1 MFRLAIKMLFGDTAK
16 YVMLLA
22 GLVFATFLMVQ
33 QASVF
38 CGLIR
43 WTTATLKNV
52 GAPIYV
58 VEPKVEQVNELNP
71 LRDTDVALVRSVAEV
86 RWAMPLYSGLQKVR
100 LENGNFQTVQLI
112 GIDAASFAGG
122 PGRLR
127 EGRLEDLR
135 LPNTVIIDQVAIERL
150 SVDQKRPIG
159 IGSTFEI
166 NDIEARVVGVCTAMR
181 SFTGGPYVWTTYERA
196 LQYTP
201 PQRKMLSAVLAA
213 PAEGIAPETAAAA
226 IRRQT
231 GLRAYVNGSFGSHPD
246 DFNTSTIW
254 WYIRN
259 TGIPISFGTT
269 VVIGF
274 IVGMAI
280 ACQTFYAFVLD
291 NLKNFG
297 ALKAMGLS
305 NARLSAMLWIQSFT
319 VGVIGF
325 GIGLLLTAGFATGA
339 LENDQ
344 PPFYM
349 PQAVPLAAFAVI
361 QVICFLAALLG
372 VIRLGLY
379 EPAMVFRA

>member
-1 MFRLAIKMLFGDTAK
+1 MFGLAIKMLFGDTAK

-71 LRDTDVALVRSVAEV
+71 LRDTDVALVRSVSEV

-100 LENGNFQTVQLI
+100 LDNGNFQTVQLV

-122 PGRLR
+122 PARLTA
-127 EGRLEDLR
+127 GRLEDLL
-135 LPNTVIIDQVAIERL
+135 LPNTVIVDQVAIERL
-150 SVDQKRPIG
+150 SVDKAKPIG
-159 IGSTFEI
+159 VGSTFEI
-166 NDIEARVVGVCTAMR
+166 NDIEARVVGICTAMR

-213 PAEGIAPETAAAA
+213 PADGVDAAAAAAA
-226 IRRQT
+226 ITRKT
-231 GLRAYVNGSFGSHPD
+231 GLRAYVNEEFGSNPN

-254 WYIRN
+254 WYVKN

-269 VVIGF
+269 VIIGF

-305 NARLSAMLWIQSFT
+305 NTRLSAMLWIQSFT

-339 LENDQ
+339 LEREQ

-349 PQAVPLAAFAVI
+349 PAVVPLAAFAVI

-379 EPAMVFRA
+379 EPAMIFRA